1 MINMKL
7 VIQILLICLVIS
19 ISFLIITI
27 FKKKNNKNNKNTI
40 IENFTTTQGFPT
52 TTQGSIPEQIVNLSE
67 IQNFEN
73 SGIAIKNTLN
83 NKYLTQN
90 DDGTLSFSSLQLKT
104 EVDKIN
110 GKILDKC
117 KFTLHKVSDGD
128 NIYYLEANGRIFGN
142 IPGLFLKIKQDNTS
156 NNFNEVLMANSDI
169 DNATQITFTVRSMEN
184 QTQPLKNEYQIS
196 FMNTQTPLTTTLT
209 STQPQIIENVLIEHY
224 LPINQKTF
232 NFNYTNDVD
241 YSNQLDN
248 TVDICSSDDENKISE
263 FTVDTIN
270 NCALRCDDFTN
281 CNYYTYNFFGNT
293 TDDPNCKLY
302 KDCVGDNKRI
312 TIDKSNETFND
323 TLIPFIMKKNQD
335 NDESKEQ
342 QKQES
347 ILINQK
353 HNAYKNNLKLM
364 EENDNLIQQVQEKL
378 DDVKK
383 MEQIPIE
390 GDTDNQAYLQVINH
404 KNIME
409 NINNPEKLQDIRF
422 NISQHVQDSK
432 IQNLEEELSNIEN
445 LKMKNNNYIN
455 SNNRED
461 TKIIKSI
468 KNIQNSKI
476 LNVHLPD
483 DIEPD
488 NEDNHEYMVFGNGKC
503 LSFKKTKNNE
513 DKLVNEYKFVDCNR
527 QEQDQLFKIDKVH
540 NKNQYNSKIS
550 NPIHKI
556 TSTKFDTMGFYA
568 VSPKNNLKEC
578 LTLNDDGL
586 TIQPCDLNSNQ
597 RYTVFNKIVPC

>member
-19 ISFLIITI
+19 IVFLIITI
-27 FKKKNNKNNKNTI
+27 FKKEKNAKNNNKI
-40 IENFTTTQGFPT
+40 IENFTTTQGSTT
-52 TTQGSIPEQIVNLSE
+52 TTQGSTTTTQGSTTEEIVDLSK
-67 IQNFEN
+67 IVNFEN
-73 SGIAIKNTLN
+73 SGIAIKNITS

-90 DDGTLSFSSLQLKT
+90 DDGTLSFSSFQLKT
-104 EVDKIN
+104 EVDKNN
-110 GKILDKC
+110 GKIIDKC
-117 KFTLHKVSDGD
+117 KFTLHKVSGGD
-128 NIYYLEANGRIFGN
+128 NIYFLEANGRIFGS
-142 IPGLFLKIKQDNTS
+142 ISGLFLKIDKNSTS
-156 NNFNEVLMANSDI
+156 DKFNEVLMANSEI
-169 DNATQITFTVRSMEN
+169 DNATQIIFTHAEDSNQSLNNKYQLSM
-184 QTQPLKNEYQIS
+184 S
-196 FMNTQTPLTTTLT
+196 FVNVNGDTMPITE
-209 STQPQIIENVLIEHY
+209 IVLIEHY

-241 YSNQLDN
+241 YSNQLDDS
-248 TVDICSSDDENKISE
+248 VDICSGDNENKISD

-270 NCALRCDDFTN
+270 NCALKCDDNTN

-293 TDDPNCKLY
+293 TDGPNCKLY
-302 KDCVGDNKRI
+302 KDCVDDNRI
-312 TIDKSNETFND
+312 SIDKNND
-323 TLIPFIMKKNQD
+323 NFVDISIPFIMKKNKD
-335 NDESKEQ
+335 NQESIEQ

-364 EENDNLIQQVQEKL
+364 EENDNLIKQVQEKL

-445 LKMKNNNYIN
+445 LKMKNVNYIN
-455 SNNRED
+455 SNNKED

-483 DIEPD
+483 DISPED
-488 NEDNHEYMVFGNGKC
+488 VDNHEYMVFGNGKC

-527 QEQDQLFKIDKVH
+527 QEPEQLFKIDKVY
-540 NKNQYNSKIS
+540 NKNQYNNKIN
-550 NPIHKI
+550 NPIHQI

-568 VSPKNNLKEC
+568 VSPKDDLKEC